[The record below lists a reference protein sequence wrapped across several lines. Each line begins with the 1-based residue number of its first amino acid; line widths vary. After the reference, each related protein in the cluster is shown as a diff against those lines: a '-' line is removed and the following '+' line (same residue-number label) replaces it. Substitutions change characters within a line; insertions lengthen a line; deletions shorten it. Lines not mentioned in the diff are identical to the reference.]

1 AITVLEDDLPELR
14 ISGPATVAERDGIV
28 SMTFV
33 VSLSGDLDSSDS
45 GGLAVDVEFSGG
57 GTFLSAP
64 AQRTLN
70 IRQNDGTA
78 TTVVTFNGN
87 NNDDFDADLTATII
101 NVDAGKY
108 LAADA
113 SHSVR
118 ITDDDVPQLTIT
130 ATPPAATEGAADAV
144 FTVRASIAPK
154 SPLVVE
160 VDVSETA
167 APAGEL
173 SRDFISSS
181 NEGAGRV
188 TLDFGGGTTATYTVE
203 IAADNVD
210 ESDGAITARISR
222 VGNGDYTV
230 GSPSSA
236 TVSVE
241 DDDPPQMSVC
251 QTTDG
256 ATCVASPVNVPE
268 GETSGNELVFLI
280 TATSAPDSDTAI
292 SLNVSIPD
300 KPASVFDNQIITG
313 GPGVGSVSVTM
324 PRNET
329 TATLTYTTVPNDD
342 SGGHRTVVARL
353 DPVAQANVKT
363 RGYSVAPSPDNSASI
378 RIMED
383 DAAEV
388 TVCEA
393 NEAGNDCLVSTP
405 RSGSSVRSAVASMPS
420 EGQTLSFLVKMT
432 YALEEDINVQVR
444 IAETGNVLSGAG
456 DRTIPIRSGEV
467 VSGVFTVVTV
477 DDSSDEDSS
486 MVTVSVVE
494 VAPASSG
501 VPAPDMV
508 VVSSAPPIEFM
519 VLDNDEPPLIS
530 FTREIYEG
538 NEDDREVLF
547 TVELLSVSPNSAG
560 RKVSSEKEITFAY
573 STGDD
578 LEADADV
585 RADGGPEGT
594 LTIDYVSV
602 MERTLTIPANT
613 RRITFTITTI
623 DDEMEGED
631 ETFIVSLL
639 DSPAPVNAVVNVPP
653 GLNLTGVKTAKG
665 RILDTIL
672 VDEANKIILPRLAM
686 TIADETATAIGD
698 RIRTAFGGGGGDD
711 GVTMRG
717 SDWRQFI
724 ASQAAGNDEHAE
736 APELNLS
743 DFAFA
748 IAADTADRSG
758 GWRDFGGGFLKDLS
772 VWGRGYYRTLEVG
785 EETDIE
791 FDGGIT
797 GGMVG
802 VDTMLKPNLLAG
814 VSGNMFL
821 SDLDFSSTSPSR
833 TRTGTHETIAWSVHP
848 YIGWNPTPR
857 TTLWGTIGYGMGG
870 IEVREDGR
878 RSDSDTYFRER
889 DIMLMTFGGGGSGEL
904 FNRRVGRGRVSVDA
918 VGDMVF
924 ARIIE
929 DGEEGLDAGGGRVRL
944 GLEMAATR
952 PVWRGNVGGSIE
964 MAYRGDFGDVL
975 RGSGFEVAGGLKVGV
990 PSIGLR
996 IDGEARALVSHTDS
1010 VKERGFTGDITWSP
1024 GGGAQGP
1031 FVSFNPQWGAT
1042 NDKRD
1047 ALWDQGADGL
1057 TADFGGGLR
1066 YELEFGYGAPLMYE
1080 MGDVKVFAGGL
1091 IEEGA
1096 TVSRSGGLDIE
1107 MESGISAGYE
1117 AVDEVSA
1124 PQVEHRA
1131 YIKFI
1136 REF

>member
-1 AITVLEDDLPELR
+1 
-14 ISGPATVAERDGIV
+14 
-28 SMTFV
+28 
-33 VSLSGDLDSSDS
+33 
-45 GGLAVDVEFSGG
+45 
-57 GTFLSAP
+57 
-64 AQRTLN
+64 
-70 IRQNDGTA
+70 
-78 TTVVTFNGN
+78 
-87 NNDDFDADLTATII
+87 
-101 NVDAGKY
+101 
-108 LAADA
+108 
-113 SHSVR
+113 
-118 ITDDDVPQLTIT
+118 
-130 ATPPAATEGAADAV
+130 
-144 FTVRASIAPK
+144 
-154 SPLVVE
+154 
-160 VDVSETA
+160 
-167 APAGEL
+167 
-173 SRDFISSS
+173 
-181 NEGAGRV
+181 
-188 TLDFGGGTTATYTVE
+188 
-203 IAADNVD
+203 
-210 ESDGAITARISR
+210 
-222 VGNGDYTV
+222 
-230 GSPSSA
+230 
-236 TVSVE
+236 
-241 DDDPPQMSVC
+241 
-251 QTTDG
+251 
-256 ATCVASPVNVPE
+256 
-268 GETSGNELVFLI
+268 
-280 TATSAPDSDTAI
+280 
-292 SLNVSIPD
+292 
-300 KPASVFDNQIITG
+300 
-313 GPGVGSVSVTM
+313 
-324 PRNET
+324 
-329 TATLTYTTVPNDD
+329 
-342 SGGHRTVVARL
+342 
-353 DPVAQANVKT
+353 NVKT

-383 DAAEV
+383 DAALV

-393 NEAGNDCLVSTP
+393 NEAGTDCLVSTP
-405 RSGSSVRSAVASMPS
+405 RSGSSVRSAVTSMPS

-444 IAETGNVLSGAG
+444 IAETGNVLSGGG
-456 DRTIPIRSGEV
+456 DRTIPIRRGEV

-486 MVTVSVVE
+486 TVTVSVVE

-501 VPAPDMV
+501 VPARDMV
-508 VVSSAPPIEFM
+508 DVSSEPPIVFM

-585 RADGGPEGT
+585 RADGGAEGT

-639 DSPAPVNAVVNVPP
+639 DSPAPVNAVVDVPA
-653 GLNLTGVKTAKG
+653 GLNLTGVKTATG

-672 VDEANKIILPRLAM
+672 VDEANKVILPRLAM

-698 RIRTAFGGGGGDD
+698 RIRTAFGGGGDD

-814 VSGNMFL
+814 VSGNIFL

-929 DGEEGLDAGGGRVRL
+929 DGEEGLDADGGRVRL

-996 IDGEARALVSHTDS
+996 IDGEARALMSHSDS

-1042 NDKRD
+1042 NDKSD
-1047 ALWDQGADGL
+1047 ALWNQGADGI
-1057 TADFGGGLR
+1057 TADIGGGLR

-1124 PQVEHRA
+1124 PGVEHRA